1 LLMGSIEGASFNG
14 SIRNSNGI
22 WINTQVFRE
31 EAEHFKKHGYYC
43 GDPKGT
49 QAHRDYW
56 GEQLRRCKEGYSVG
70 GCKITGDHYGYLNF
84 AQIKLTDESGQVR
97 VVKSQ
102 RGKSAKKIITF
113 PDFWDGDYDYWHTLD
128 IAENGIEVEDYIKL
142 QLGIKID
149 EEDLIG
155 GKHVCV
161 GKARRKGY
169 SYKNGWKSANRYNTI
184 RDSVTLLGAFDKKYL
199 YQGGDGIMV
208 MALNYLNF
216 INEHTGWAKRRLIDK
231 NDFVKAGFTEYND
244 ENIPIEKGYKSQ
256 LVAISFKDNPDAA
269 RGKDASLVLFEEA
282 GKFPNL
288 KDAVLA
294 TKPTMEDGIYTTGM
308 MLIFGTG
315 GKDASGWLGFNEI
328 FNDPKTYNFMAFEN
342 TWDEELVGT
351 KCSYFFPNYK
361 NKPGFIDL
369 QGNSLFTEAKESDV
383 EERSRIVKNSKDSTV
398 IKQHMTEY
406 PWNPREAF
414 SLSLGNIFP
423 VPELTTHL
431 NKLNAS
437 KDGHIEG
444 THGSLVLQENGTVKF
459 EPDLTGNMNPA
470 DYPAKEGQTEGCVT
484 IWEPPQLIDGL
495 IPFGLY
501 LAGTDPYDQDK
512 APNSPSLGSTFIYKT
527 FNAFG
532 GTYDIIVAEYT
543 GRPNTA
549 QEHHETVRKLLLYYN
564 AKDLY
569 ENEKNTMKMHFE
581 HKHSL
586 HLLVDTPNIL
596 KSTTNSSVNRG
607 KGIHMTPAIKEE
619 LEIYF
624 RDWLSTER
632 GDGKLNLHT
641 IMSKPL
647 LRELIAYNKE
657 GNFDRVI
664 AVMLTNLNRLNN
676 TFIKVKEA
684 KKKETDPFFKKRL
697 FV

>member
-1 LLMGSIEGASFNG
+1 MSNA
-14 SIRNSNGI
+14 IRNSNGI
-22 WINTQVFRE
+22 FVNVECFKE
-31 EAEHFKKHGYYC
+31 EAKHFMKYGRYC
-43 GDPKGT
+43 DEAPGT
-49 QAHRDYW
+49 PAHNEYW
-56 GEQLRRCKEGYSVG
+56 IEQRRRCLEGYEVG
-70 GCKITGDHYGYLNF
+70 GVKISGDHYGYLNF
-84 AQIKLTDESGQVR
+84 AQIKLTDESDQVR

-102 RGKSAKKIITF
+102 KGKSAKKIITF
-113 PDFWDGDYDYWHTLD
+113 PDFWDGDYDYWHALD
-128 IAENGIEVEDYIKL
+128 IAENGIEKEDYLKL
-142 QLGIKID
+142 QLGVKID
-149 EEDLIG
+149 EEDLVG

-161 GKARRKGY
+161 GKARRKGF

-184 RDSVTLLGAFDKKYL
+184 RNSVTLLGAFDKKYL

-216 INEHTGWAKRRLIDK
+216 INEHTGWAKRRLVDK
-231 NDFVKAGFTEYND
+231 QDFVKAGFTEYND
-244 ENIPIEKGYKSQ
+244 QNIPIEKGYKSQ
-256 LVAISFKDNPDAA
+256 IVAISFKDNPDAA

-315 GKDASGWLGFNEI
+315 GKDADGWLGFNEI

-342 TWDEELVGT
+342 TWDDELVGT
-351 KCSYFFPNYK
+351 KCSFFFPNYR
-361 NKPGFIDL
+361 NKPGFIDD
-369 QGNSLFTEAKESDV
+369 QGNSDIAGAKQDDV
-383 EERSRIVKNSKDSTV
+383 TDRERIIKNSKDSTV

-423 VPELTTHL
+423 VPDLTTHL

-437 KDGHIEG
+437 TDGNIDG
-444 THGSLVLQENGTVKF
+444 TTGYLILEENGTVKF
-459 EPDLTGNMNPA
+459 EPDLTGRLKAA
-470 DYPAKEGQTEGCVT
+470 DYPVRDGKSEGCVT
-484 IWEPPQLIDGL
+484 IWEHPQEIQS
-495 IPFGLY
+495 PFLY
-501 LAGTDPYDQDK
+501 VAGTDPYDQDK
-512 APNSPSLGSTFIYKT
+512 APNSPSLGSTYIYKT
-527 FNAFG
+527 FNTFG
-532 GTYDIIVAEYT
+532 GTYDVIVAEYT
-543 GRPNTA
+543 GRPSTA
-549 QEHHETVRKLLLYYN
+549 QEHHETVRRLLLYYN

-569 ENEKNTMKMHFE
+569 ENEKNTLKMHFE

-596 KSTTNSSVNRG
+596 KSTSNSSVNRG
-607 KGIHMTPAIKEE
+607 KGIHMTPGIKEE

-624 RDWLSTER
+624 RDWLITER

-641 IMSKPL
+641 ILSRPL
-647 LRELIAYNKE
+647 LRELIAYNKD

-664 AVMLTNLNRLNN
+664 AIMLTNLNRLNTLN
-676 TFIKVKEA
+676 IKKKEA
-684 KKKETDPFFKKRL
+684 KKKELDPFFKKRL